1 MRRVP
6 VYLLLDTSGSMRG
19 EPIEAVNTGISL
31 MVSALRQDPHAL
43 ESVHVSIITFD
54 FDAKVVVPLTALD
67 ELQVPHIDTP
77 QSGPTHLGLALE
89 MLGERVK
96 QAVRYPTAEQ
106 KGAWG
111 PFLFVMTDG
120 KPSDIQLYEQQC
132 PKMRS
137 IGFASIIG
145 CVAGPKARKEDLAA
159 LCDHVVAL
167 DTKDSAGLS
176 NFLGSIPSMIN
187 YAFGQ
192 YIEAEINGKVD
203 LSDILH
209 VTQPRKFPSPP
220 PEINLV

>member
-1 MRRVP
+1 MRRLP
-6 VYLLLDTSGSMRG
+6 VYLVLDTSGSMRG

-96 QAVRYPTAEQ
+96 QEVLYSTAEQ
-106 KGAWG
+106 KGDWA

-145 CVAGPKARKEDLAA
+145 CVAGPKARKEDLEA

-167 DTKDSAGLS
+167 DTMDSVSFSSFFKWISSAISSG
-176 NFLGSIPSMIN
+176 NRSMG
-187 YAFGQ
+187 ATD
-192 YIEAEINGKVD
+192 AVPLPPAPREI
-203 LSDILH
+203 
-209 VTQPRKFPSPP
+209 Q
-220 PEINLV
+220 LVF